1 MSCCGERMP
10 HGTELLWKFALVTG
24 LVMPGWMPLQALSS
38 YAAERTA
45 GPDAASL
52 EEALRQSLPGD
63 TVLLRPG
70 VYRPIAITV
79 SGKDGAPI
87 TIKAAPGARPV
98 FDGSLVPAA
107 PGNSGWKHLRG
118 QVWTAPCPTAP
129 LTVIADDK
137 VLPFVADPGAL
148 TEGSYSYAG
157 GLVYVWCPGGGAPA
171 ARGTGVLVYD
181 RRPLVA
187 VQGDWIVLD
196 GILARFSSGTGI
208 AVTGKH
214 CEVRNCESKWSAG
227 DGLRFNRPASIGRAV
242 RNVVHH
248 NFCNNFVRGARNSGW
263 GYGLGTGAGV
273 PDCEFIGNTSH
284 HNNGEG
290 LGCYNQSHRTVMRN
304 NTVYDNW
311 SVNIYI
317 DSVEDCV
324 VDGNMVFNTGRVP
337 DPELRRSRPIGI
349 MCADEVYRGGPYLRR
364 LTVINNIV
372 AGCQRGFS
380 FSRWEGAMQGS
391 VLKESLIAN
400 NTLVDND
407 IGISLAETLDSTIIA
422 NNIVVQRNGK
432 ACVQA
437 ANRDVSAVIPQ
448 WRNNLFFG
456 SDPGCFYWP
465 GQGMRFDQWT
475 AAIRQVAS
483 LWADPGF
490 ADGAGTEPHNYRLR
504 PDSLAIGRGVPIA
517 GVDHDAAGNPRPQGA
532 GIDLGAFQRA
542 TSSGGTPPALG
553 VRRNSS
559 RRPKAGPPPQKLPAT
574 AATAPAKP

>member
-1 MSCCGERMP
+1 M
-10 HGTELLWKFALVTG
+10 
-24 LVMPGWMPLQALSS
+24 
-38 YAAERTA
+38 
-45 GPDAASL
+45 
-52 EEALRQSLPGD
+52 
-63 TVLLRPG
+63 
-70 VYRPIAITV
+70 
-79 SGKDGAPI
+79 
-87 TIKAAPGARPV
+87 
-98 FDGSLVPAA
+98 
-107 PGNSGWKHLRG
+107 
-118 QVWTAPCPTAP
+118 
-129 LTVIADDK
+129 
-137 VLPFVADPGAL
+137 
-148 TEGSYSYAG
+148 
-157 GLVYVWCPGGGAPA
+157 
-171 ARGTGVLVYD
+171 
-181 RRPLVA
+181 
-187 VQGDWIVLD
+187 
-196 GILARFSSGTGI
+196 
-208 AVTGKH
+208 
-214 CEVRNCESKWSAG
+214 
-227 DGLRFNRPASIGRAV
+227 
-242 RNVVHH
+242 
-248 NFCNNFVRGARNSGW
+248 
-263 GYGLGTGAGV
+263 
-273 PDCEFIGNTSH
+273 
-284 HNNGEG
+284 
-290 LGCYNQSHRTVMRN
+290 
-304 NTVYDNW
+304 
-311 SVNIYI
+311 
-317 DSVEDCV
+317 
-324 VDGNMVFNTGRVP
+324 
-337 DPELRRSRPIGI
+337 
-349 MCADEVYRGGPYLRR
+349 
-364 LTVINNIV
+364 
-372 AGCQRGFS
+372 
-380 FSRWEGAMQGS
+380 S